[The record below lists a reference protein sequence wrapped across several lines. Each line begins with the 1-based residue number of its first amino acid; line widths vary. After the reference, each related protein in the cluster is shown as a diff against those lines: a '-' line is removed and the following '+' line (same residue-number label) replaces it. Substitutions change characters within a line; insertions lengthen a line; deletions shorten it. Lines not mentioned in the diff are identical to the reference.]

1 MLTCLDLSGEAGPSG
16 SREKHTFL
24 CPCWA
29 LPALKSLLL
38 AFLGPQTS
46 PHSLLARVGRGL
58 KEKGQGRRQ
67 YTTTEGLCTPGVGLQ
82 WGRRRSLSPPFLG
95 PSRKGHTQHR
105 VDAGGGSGRE
115 RVDLKEEVTIQTGFG
130 VGGHLSAW
138 WQRGPAGGR
147 GSFSRGHTC
156 LQPSLA
162 EGSRRGSGPRQEGR
176 RLPALLSPVP
186 SRFLLSSGMERQTEG
201 ALAGAAAGAAPS
213 PLPPPPSASSPR
225 AGPEPGD
232 AGPSAQDR
240 RKHRRSWRGA
250 GRGSAAPAPGP
261 AAAGSLRPGVPAC
274 GGEQQRRQGPA
285 PPPQTPACQPHP
297 SPDAALAQAPREALD
312 EGAVAQPVEDAEV
325 GEAAAGGAGQGQRS
339 I

>member
-213 PLPPPPSASSPR
+213 PLPPPPRLPHPELGQNQVTLGRLPRIGENTGEVGVAQAGAQLLQHQGPPQLGPCAPAFPPAEGSSRGVRGLPPRRRPPPASRTPHLMLPSR
-225 AGPEPGD
+225 RRPG
-232 AGPSAQDR
+232 
-240 RKHRRSWRGA
+240 RRSMKE
-250 GRGSAAPAPGP
+250 P
-261 AAAGSLRPGVPAC
+261 L
-274 GGEQQRRQGPA
+274 
-285 PPPQTPACQPHP
+285 P
-297 SPDAALAQAPREALD
+297 SQ
-312 EGAVAQPVEDAEV
+312 
-325 GEAAAGGAGQGQRS
+325 
-339 I
+339 